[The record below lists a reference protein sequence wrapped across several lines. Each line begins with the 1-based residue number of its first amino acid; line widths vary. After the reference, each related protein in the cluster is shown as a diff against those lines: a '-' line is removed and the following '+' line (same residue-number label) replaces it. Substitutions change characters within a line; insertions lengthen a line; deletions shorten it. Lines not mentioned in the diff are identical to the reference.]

1 MPTNM
6 RGLAP
11 SQLKDLNLTNKW
23 DRDYEQSGGYNY
35 TAYPFLERN
44 GKVDSTLVKLKNCQ
58 TSYINANFV
67 GYKPANRSYI
77 LSQGPLSNTI
87 SHYWNMVWRDNVRS
101 IIILNKLV
109 EKGRSK
115 CFQFFTMECTM
126 EKILIDGLTEE
137 DTAIMR
143 LNDIDMT
150 VELQSGIH
158 YDSFVAR
165 ILKVLKRNTGETR
178 DIHHYNYT
186 DWPDF
191 GEPSCPE
198 NFLRFLSILRSQHV
212 FEHSPVIHCSAGIGR
227 SGTFAFVDIVLT
239 LLAASEGCISHAQ
252 LMNILHN
259 LRNERP
265 GLIQTPEQL
274 RFCFLSI
281 IRAFCDVNMKIN
293 PKWVSEF
300 IDFMEEDSSMNLKSA
315 CSLKLSN
322 DGSGIG
328 AALVAYIDSLHN
340 EQNSSATSKVNFVLE

>member
-23 DRDYEQSGGYNY
+23 DRDYEQSGEYNY

-44 GKVDSTLVKLKNCQ
+44 GKVDSILVKLKNCQ

-77 LSQGPLSNTI
+77 LSQGPLSNTLLE
-87 SHYWNMVWRDNVRS
+87 Y
-101 IIILNKLV
+101 
-109 EKGRSK
+109 
-115 CFQFFTMECTM
+115 
-126 EKILIDGLTEE
+126 
-137 DTAIMR
+137 
-143 LNDIDMT
+143 
-150 VELQSGIH
+150 
-158 YDSFVAR
+158 
-165 ILKVLKRNTGETR
+165 GETR

-239 LLAASEGCISHAQ
+239 LLAASEGCNSHAQ

-281 IRAFCDVNMKIN
+281 IQAFCDVNMKIN
-293 PKWVSEF
+293 PKWVSEVYRF
-300 IDFMEEDSSMNLKSA
+300 YGRRFLYE
-315 CSLKLSN
+315 
-322 DGSGIG
+322 
-328 AALVAYIDSLHN
+328 
-340 EQNSSATSKVNFVLE
+340 SKICCYRNCKTRK